1 MPLENQQSGEPQR
14 PIGTAADQ
22 LAQRAQQNAQR
33 PDYISP
39 YADLGS
45 SVTKADVDIADTIRG
60 TSGLTDVELGEIGTK
75 AQMSLHPRR
84 GLSFVEKATLGLATS
99 LVALG
104 GTGLLE
110 KAYGKTNFPPLA
122 WIANQSGTDHPATQ
136 VVDNAT
142 ATVPVRGT
150 KAPENPLTQ
159 MNAAT
164 LKNANDWLTNP
175 DSAITHAI
183 HQHGGTNLLRP
194 TFGMQ
199 PDGSTNVSNGVTSP
213 ITGPDGKF
221 NTQKYYRMQGD
232 VGILGAYDAVDVHGV
247 HHTFDVIAA
256 EGTNDQPLVYFLDLG
271 ASDGSDK
278 VATQIYV
285 ASDLSLEIDPPESAA
300 NMAKYLTAHVGEKM
314 SIILNVKTPD
324 TFPDGYRNKSTVAFQ
339 NGRIGPALEM
349 ANEWLRGTSGPALPT
364 DSTPVP
370 NFNIYPTPWAVL
382 LASPV
387 SP

>member
-142 ATVPVRGT
+142 
-150 KAPENPLTQ
+150 
-159 MNAAT
+159 
-164 LKNANDWLTNP
+164 
-175 DSAITHAI
+175 
-183 HQHGGTNLLRP
+183 
-194 TFGMQ
+194 
-199 PDGSTNVSNGVTSP
+199 
-213 ITGPDGKF
+213 
-221 NTQKYYRMQGD
+221 
-232 VGILGAYDAVDVHGV
+232 
-247 HHTFDVIAA
+247 
-256 EGTNDQPLVYFLDLG
+256 
-271 ASDGSDK
+271 
-278 VATQIYV
+278 
-285 ASDLSLEIDPPESAA
+285 
-300 NMAKYLTAHVGEKM
+300 
-314 SIILNVKTPD
+314 
-324 TFPDGYRNKSTVAFQ
+324 
-339 NGRIGPALEM
+339 
-349 ANEWLRGTSGPALPT
+349 
-364 DSTPVP
+364 
-370 NFNIYPTPWAVL
+370 
-382 LASPV
+382 
-387 SP
+387 